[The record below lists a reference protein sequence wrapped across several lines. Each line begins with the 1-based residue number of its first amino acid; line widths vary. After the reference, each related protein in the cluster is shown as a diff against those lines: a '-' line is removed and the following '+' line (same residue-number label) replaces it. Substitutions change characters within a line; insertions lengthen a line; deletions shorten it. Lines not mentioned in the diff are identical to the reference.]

1 MSAAAVSAAVWVATF
16 ISCYDG
22 DTCKMRVEVWPD
34 ITVETNVRLR
44 GIDAPEIASKCA
56 TERVLARAA
65 RDDLSALLA
74 NAVMITLTNVEA
86 DKYGGRV
93 LADVRSDG
101 IQVGVLLIEAG
112 LARPYAGGS
121 RLSWC

>member
-1 MSAAAVSAAVWVATF
+1 MTAAAAVWVATVL
-16 ISCYDG
+16 SCVDG

-34 ITVETNVRLR
+34 ITVETQVRLR
-44 GIDAPEIASKCA
+44 GIDAPEIAGKCA
-56 TERVLARAA
+56 TEKVLAKAA

-74 NAVMITLTNVEA
+74 NAVTITLTNVET

-93 LADVRSDG
+93 LADVRADS

-112 LARPYAGGS
+112 LARPYAGGQ
-121 RLSWC
+121 RQPWC

>member
-1 MSAAAVSAAVWVATF
+1 MTAALAAVWVATF
-16 ISCYDG
+16 IACYDG
-22 DTCKMRVEVWPD
+22 DTCKMRVEIWPD
-34 ITVETNVRLR
+34 ITVETSVRLR
-44 GIDAPEIASKCA
+44 GIDAPEIAGKCA
-56 TERVLARAA
+56 TEKVLARAA

-74 NAVMITLTNVEA
+74 NAVTITLTNVEA

-112 LARPYAGGS
+112 LARPYAGG
-121 RLSWC
+121 RRQPWC